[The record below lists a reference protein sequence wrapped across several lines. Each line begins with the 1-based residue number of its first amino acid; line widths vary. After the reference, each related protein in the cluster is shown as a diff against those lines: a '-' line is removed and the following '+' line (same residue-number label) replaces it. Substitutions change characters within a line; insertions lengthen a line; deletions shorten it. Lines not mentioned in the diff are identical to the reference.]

1 MINPF
6 IQFIMKNSVLLVDIE
21 IVVLVKII
29 GNINVRP
36 SIVINVRHA
45 NAKTIANV

>member
-1 MINPF
+1 MIDPA
-6 IQFIMKNSVLLVDIE
+6 IQLINETPVLLIDIE